1 MTLALSLCQNPLEV
15 AVARLLMGLG
25 SGVTSASN
33 ALVASQ
39 APKSRV
45 AWSLGVMSSAL
56 AIGAALGP
64 FIGGVMASFLRVRVV
79 IAVAGVLLLLSALP
93 MLLLVGREPSRGAG
107 RRPLPSLRVALAGS
121 PAGTGRAVAMLVV
134 AQGLV
139 QVAYYG
145 AQPLVA
151 LRILGLH
158 TANPALLTGVTFG
171 LAGAGT
177 GVAGLMY
184 SLLVARAGYRRFGM
198 AAALLMG
205 AALLVAA
212 LAPWLWLLMAATSA
226 AGLLYGGLNPT
237 LSSMLGLESP
247 HEVQATVFGWNGS
260 AFSLGAAAGPIA
272 GGFVAAALGLSAGF
286 GVAAAGALL
295 LAAVLGL
302 GAREPLI
309 TPSGA
314 QAAEP
319 IS

>member
-1 MTLALSLCQNPLEV
+1 
-15 AVARLLMGLG
+15 
-25 SGVTSASN
+25 
-33 ALVASQ
+33 
-39 APKSRV
+39 
-45 AWSLGVMSSAL
+45 
-56 AIGAALGP
+56 
-64 FIGGVMASFLRVRVV
+64 
-79 IAVAGVLLLLSALP
+79 
-93 MLLLVGREPSRGAG
+93 
-107 RRPLPSLRVALAGS
+107 
-121 PAGTGRAVAMLVV
+121 MLVV

-184 SLLVARAGYRRFGM
+184 SLLVTRAGSRRFGM
-198 AAALLMG
+198 AAACLMG

-212 LAPWLWLLMAATSA
+212 VAPSLWLLMAATAA

-247 HEVQATVFGWNGS
+247 PEVQATVFGWNGS

-309 TPSGA
+309 TASGA